1 MILGHSLRGTEILIG
16 ESDGFPGMF
25 IYLHVAFGTGTAFA
39 TYTSHARHHVKR
51 FLHVITSSR
60 KTETPCNGGVQL
72 ISRKKFLAIALK
84 FERSQVLHTK

>member
-51 FLHVITSSR
+51 FLHVIISSH
-60 KTETPCNGGVQL
+60 TVMVAFSSFQE
-72 ISRKKFLAIALK
+72 KKFLAIALK